1 MEITHFQGIETQS
14 ENVCVESE
22 ITTQSSQFEI
32 SSIWLEPGENSFRFN
47 SILSNLE
54 YLNVDSEC
62 ENKVY
67 ESENEKYWKYDNNW
81 KF

>member
-1 MEITHFQGIETQS
+1 MMKWKLLNFQGIEIQS

-32 SSIWLEPGENSFRFN
+32 SSILLEPGENSFQLN
-47 SILSNLE
+47 SILFNLE

-62 ENKVY
+62 
-67 ESENEKYWKYDNNW
+67 
-81 KF
+81 